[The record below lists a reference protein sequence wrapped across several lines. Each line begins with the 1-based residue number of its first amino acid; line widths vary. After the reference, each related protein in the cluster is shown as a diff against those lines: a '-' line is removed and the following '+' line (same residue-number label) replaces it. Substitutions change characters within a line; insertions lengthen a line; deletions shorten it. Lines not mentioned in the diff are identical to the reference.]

1 MLHEH
6 VRSQPLPRGRF
17 IENSA
22 NNRIGA
28 AILKPAS
35 DQRDHKKRGHC
46 TLARRADAKTSA
58 DAWSGVRRRDTRSPG
73 AVHLERLAAKY
84 VRSGT
89 SEASGTALGSNLP

>member
-6 VRSQPLPRGRF
+6 VRSQPLSRGRF

-28 AILKPAS
+28 AILKPAGEE
-35 DQRDHKKRGHC
+35 RDHRKRGH
-46 TLARRADAKTSA
+46 LHARGQGGYQTSA

-73 AVHLERLAAKY
+73 AMHLERLAAKY
-84 VRSGT
+84 VRSGR